1 MRKLIR
7 GLERLIL
14 FFIEEICVMRDDGLD
29 WDLGSLY
36 LGLFL
41 GGMFILVV
49 SMSFVNWFVGYVGLE

>member
-14 FFIEEICVMRDDGLD
+14 FFIEEICVMRDDGSD

-41 GGMFILVV
+41 GGTFILVA

>member
-14 FFIEEICVMRDDGLD
+14 FFIEEICVMRDDGSD

-41 GGMFILVV
+41 GGTFILVV

>member
-41 GGMFILVV
+41 GGTFILVV